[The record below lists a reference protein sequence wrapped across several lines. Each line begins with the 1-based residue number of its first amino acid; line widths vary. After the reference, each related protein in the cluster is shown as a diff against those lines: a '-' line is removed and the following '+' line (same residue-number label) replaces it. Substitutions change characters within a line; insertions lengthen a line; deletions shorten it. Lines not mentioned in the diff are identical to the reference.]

1 MVKFTPEEIEEMR
14 RADEKI
20 ERDFRWTRDELAAS
34 RSRDAEATIFQ
45 KDTRCRSIAEY
56 QKAYYEANKDSIAE
70 YQKAYREANKDSIA
84 EYQRAYREANKGSI
98 AEYQKAY
105 YEANKDS
112 IAEYHRA
119 YREANKGS
127 IAEYQ
132 KAYYEANKDSIAEKH
147 RAYYEANKDSIAEKQ
162 RWIREARLARGFSQ
176 RRLAMEIGVNQPSIS
191 LLESGGLKLDSFRAK
206 HALFA
211 ALGAK

>member
-1 MVKFTPEEIEEMR
+1 VKFTPEEIEEMR
-14 RADEKI
+14 RADEEI

-45 KDTRCRSIAEY
+45 KDTRCRSIAE
-56 QKAYYEANKDSIAE
+56 K
-70 YQKAYREANKDSIA
+70 QKAYREANKD
-84 EYQRAYREANKGSI
+84 
-98 AEYQKAY
+98 
-105 YEANKDS
+105 
-112 IAEYHRA
+112 
-119 YREANKGS
+119 S

-132 KAYYEANKDSIAEKH
+132 KAYYEANKDSIAEKQK
-147 RAYYEANKDSIAEKQ
+147 AYYEANKDSIAEKQ

>member
-1 MVKFTPEEIEEMR
+1 MKFTPEEIEEMR
-14 RADEKI
+14 RADEEI

-45 KDTRCRSIAEY
+45 KDTRCRSIAE
-56 QKAYYEANKDSIAE
+56 K
-70 YQKAYREANKDSIA
+70 QKAYREANKD
-84 EYQRAYREANKGSI
+84 
-98 AEYQKAY
+98 
-105 YEANKDS
+105 
-112 IAEYHRA
+112 
-119 YREANKGS
+119 S

-132 KAYYEANKDSIAEKH
+132 KAYYEANKDSIAEKQK
-147 RAYYEANKDSIAEKQ
+147 AYYEANKDSIAEKQ

>member
-1 MVKFTPEEIEEMR
+1 MKFTPEEIEEMR
-14 RADEKI
+14 RADEEI

-45 KDTRCRSIAEY
+45 KDTRCRSIAE
-56 QKAYYEANKDSIAE
+56 K
-70 YQKAYREANKDSIA
+70 QKAYREANKDSIA
-84 EYQRAYREANKGSI
+84 EYK
-98 AEYQKAY
+98 K
-105 YEANKDS
+105 
-112 IAEYHRA
+112 
-119 YREANKGS
+119 
-127 IAEYQ
+127 
-132 KAYYEANKDSIAEKH
+132 
-147 RAYYEANKDSIAEKQ
+147 AYYEANKDSIAEKQ

>member
-1 MVKFTPEEIEEMR
+1 MKFTPEEIEEMR
-14 RADEKI
+14 RADEEI

-56 QKAYYEANKDSIAE
+56 Q
-70 YQKAYREANKDSIA
+70 
-84 EYQRAYREANKGSI
+84 RAYR
-98 AEYQKAY
+98 
-105 YEANKDS
+105 
-112 IAEYHRA
+112 
-119 YREANKGS
+119 
-127 IAEYQ
+127 
-132 KAYYEANKDSIAEKH
+132 
-147 RAYYEANKDSIAEKQ
+147 EANKDSIAEKQ

>member
-1 MVKFTPEEIEEMR
+1 MKFTPEEIEEMR
-14 RADEKI
+14 RADEEI

-45 KDTRCRSIAEY
+45 KDTRCRSIAE
-56 QKAYYEANKDSIAE
+56 K
-70 YQKAYREANKDSIA
+70 QKAYREANKDSIA
-84 EYQRAYREANKGSI
+84 EYK
-98 AEYQKAY
+98 KAY

-112 IAEYHRA
+112 IAEKQKA
-119 YREANKGS
+119 YREANKDS

-132 KAYYEANKDSIAEKH
+132 KAYYEANKDSIAEKQK
-147 RAYYEANKDSIAEKQ
+147 AYYEANKDSIAEKQ

>member
-45 KDTRCRSIAEY
+45 KDTRCR
-56 QKAYYEANKDSIAE
+56 
-70 YQKAYREANKDSIA
+70 
-84 EYQRAYREANKGSI
+84 
-98 AEYQKAY
+98 
-105 YEANKDS
+105 
-112 IAEYHRA
+112 
-119 YREANKGS
+119 S

>member
-1 MVKFTPEEIEEMR
+1 MKFTPEEIEEMR
-14 RADEKI
+14 RADEEI

-45 KDTRCRSIAEY
+45 KDTRCRSIAEK
-56 QKAYYEANKDSIAE
+56 QK
-70 YQKAYREANKDSIA
+70 
-84 EYQRAYREANKGSI
+84 
-98 AEYQKAY
+98 
-105 YEANKDS
+105 
-112 IAEYHRA
+112 
-119 YREANKGS
+119 
-127 IAEYQ
+127 
-132 KAYYEANKDSIAEKH
+132 
-147 RAYYEANKDSIAEKQ
+147 AYYEANKDSIAEKQ

>member
-1 MVKFTPEEIEEMR
+1 MKFTPEEIEEMR
-14 RADEKI
+14 RADEEI

-56 QKAYYEANKDSIAE
+56 QR
-70 YQKAYREANKDSIA
+70 AYREANKDSIA
-84 EYQRAYREANKGSI
+84 EYQRAYREANKDSI
-98 AEYQKAY
+98 AEYQRAY
-105 YEANKDS
+105 Y
-112 IAEYHRA
+112 
-119 YREANKGS
+119 EANKGS
-127 IAEYQ
+127 IAEKQ
-132 KAYYEANKDSIAEKH
+132 
-147 RAYYEANKDSIAEKQ
+147 RAYYEANKGSIAEKQ

>member
-1 MVKFTPEEIEEMR
+1 MKFTPEEIEEMR
-14 RADEKI
+14 RADEEI

-45 KDTRCRSIAEY
+45 KDTRCRSIAE
-56 QKAYYEANKDSIAE
+56 K
-70 YQKAYREANKDSIA
+70 
-84 EYQRAYREANKGSI
+84 QRAYYEANKGSI
-98 AEYQKAY
+98 AEKQ
-105 YEANKDS
+105 
-112 IAEYHRA
+112 RA
-119 YREANKGS
+119 YR
-127 IAEYQ
+127 
-132 KAYYEANKDSIAEKH
+132 
-147 RAYYEANKDSIAEKQ
+147 EANKDSIAEKQ

>member
-1 MVKFTPEEIEEMR
+1 MKFTPEEIEEMR
-14 RADEKI
+14 RADEEI

-56 QKAYYEANKDSIAE
+56 QKAYREANKDSIAEKQRAYYEANKDSIAE
-70 YQKAYREANKDSIA
+70 YQKAYR
-84 EYQRAYREANKGSI
+84 
-98 AEYQKAY
+98 
-105 YEANKDS
+105 
-112 IAEYHRA
+112 
-119 YREANKGS
+119 
-127 IAEYQ
+127 
-132 KAYYEANKDSIAEKH
+132 
-147 RAYYEANKDSIAEKQ
+147 EANKDSIAEKQ